1 MKMVTL
7 FLADGSEVKR
17 SVGFV
22 RSYGIK
28 GKDPRVDLVSVT
40 YTEFDDT
47 TEAQLK
53 TEE

>member
-1 MKMVTL
+1 MVTL

-17 SVGFV
+17 NVGFV

-28 GKDPRVDLVSVT
+28 GEDPFVDLVSGT
-40 YTEFDDT
+40 YAELDDT
-47 TEAQLK
+47 TEVQLK